1 MAKNDSTCTF
11 RVEESEIREYL
22 DKQVREAVKQVLEE
36 IMNAEAEELIC
47 AGPYERSE
55 SRRDH
60 RRRDQ
65 EAQDQDQGGGDR
77 ALRSPPEDPGIPD
90 HDL

>member
-1 MAKNDSTCTF
+1 MAKKDSTCIV

-22 DKQVREAVKQVLEE
+22 DKQAREAVKRVLEE

-47 AGPYERSE
+47 ADPSERSE
-55 SRRDH
+55 GRRDH

-77 ALRSPPEDPGIPD
+77 ALRPPPQGLW
-90 HDL
+90 HSRL

>member
-1 MAKNDSTCTF
+1 MAKNDSTCIV

-22 DKQVREAVKQVLEE
+22 DKQVRKAMKRVLEE

-55 SRRDH
+55 GRRDH
-60 RRRDQ
+60 RRRNQ
-65 EAQDQDQGGGDR
+65 
-77 ALRSPPEDPGIPD
+77 
-90 HDL
+90 